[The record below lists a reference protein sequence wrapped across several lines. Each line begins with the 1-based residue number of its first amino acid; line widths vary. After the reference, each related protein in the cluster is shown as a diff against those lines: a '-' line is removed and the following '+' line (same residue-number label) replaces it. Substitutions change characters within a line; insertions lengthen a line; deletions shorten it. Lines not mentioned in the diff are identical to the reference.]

1 MGTIEGPSKY
11 RVIAGVA
18 FFALA
23 LLACGI
29 TVLAVTLSGAQPRP
43 PHQKQPQ
50 SPQLAA
56 EINRLF
62 SADLQDTMP
71 SRAEHAQVR
80 KIFDDHGL
88 PTNEMVGEES
98 AEKFLVLLSGEP
110 LNFMETVLPQL
121 KEATDTGKLSEN
133 SYIYLRVQAR
143 LKKIREKYTGP
154 PANAALAAEIE
165 RLSKADQA
173 VRSAGQKRWD
183 IKKVEATDRADGT
196 TAHAIFA
203 KYGLP
208 TFAMVGPEAAEG
220 FATVIQHQ
228 PLAFQK
234 QVLPQMR
241 TAAAAGQISA
251 ESYAMLLDR
260 VESNSGERQTY
271 GENFVCASDG
281 KGKPAPI
288 ADPEHV
294 DRRRAEM
301 GLMPLELYG
310 KVLGQLYMNNM
321 CAQIAAAN
329 KKAASHKH

>member
-1 MGTIEGPSKY
+1 MEARRDKGFGRCGAIVSG
-11 RVIAGVA
+11 I
-18 FFALA
+18 A
-23 LLACGI
+23 LL
-29 TVLAVTLSGAQPRP
+29 VVTLLSAHPRP
-43 PHQKQPQ
+43 PRQKQAQ
-50 SPQLAA
+50 SPQLAE

-62 SADLQDTMP
+62 NADLENAMP

-88 PTNEMVGEES
+88 PTNEMVGEEP
-98 AEKFLVLLSGEP
+98 AEEFVLLLSGEP
-110 LNFMETVLPQL
+110 VDFIESVLPRL
-121 KEATDTGKLSEN
+121 KDAADTGKLSEN
-133 SYIYLRVQAR
+133 SYSYLRVQVR
-143 LKKIREKYTGP
+143 LKKIRSKYSGA
-154 PANAALAAEIE
+154 PANPALADEIE

-183 IKKVEATDRADGT
+183 IKKIQATDRADGK

-208 TFAMVGPEAAEG
+208 TFATVGPQAAEG

-241 TAAAAGQISA
+241 AAAEAGQISA

-260 VESNSGERQTY
+260 VQSNSGERQTY
-271 GENFVCASDG
+271 GENFVCAPDG

-301 GLMPLELYG
+301 GLMPLDLYA

-321 CAQIAAAN
+321 CAQIGAAN